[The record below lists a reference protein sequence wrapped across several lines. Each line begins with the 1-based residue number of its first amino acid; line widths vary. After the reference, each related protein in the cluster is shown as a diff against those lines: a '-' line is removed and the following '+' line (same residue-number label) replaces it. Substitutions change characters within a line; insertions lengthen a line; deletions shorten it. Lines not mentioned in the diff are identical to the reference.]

1 MCPPPQIHRVR
12 LLERLLYAVLPLGAL
27 GAGALAGV
35 YLYLAPNLPSSEN
48 IRDARLQVPLQVHT
62 RDLRLIAEFGEK
74 RFSLIRLSEVPDM
87 MVKPVLAAEND
98 RFLEQPGVDY
108 KELLRA
114 AVELAHSG
122 EKGQGG
128 RTTIMQ
134 VARNFLLGREKT
146 HSRKISEILIA
157 SKIEHELSKDE
168 ILELY
173 LNKIHLGQRA
183 NGVAA
188 AAQVCCYGRALGEL
202 TLAETAP
209 VVSLQ
214 PAVVIA
220 AHGAGSGRN
229 ARAQPAGV
237 ARIGHREHRRP
248 ARSARR
254 HRAEKR
260 HLRDFSC
267 GERAARDRDWSGR
280 TVTEQLS

>member
-48 IRDARLQVPLQVHT
+48 IRDARLQVPLWVHT

-74 RFSLIRLSEVPDM
+74 RLSLIRLSEVPDM
-87 MVKPVLAAEND
+87 MVKPVLAAEDD

-108 KELLRA
+108 KEQLRA

-146 HSRKISEILIA
+146 YSRKISEILIA
-157 SKIEHELSKDE
+157 LKIEHELS
-168 ILELY
+168 
-173 LNKIHLGQRA
+173 
-183 NGVAA
+183 
-188 AAQVCCYGRALGEL
+188 
-202 TLAETAP
+202 
-209 VVSLQ
+209 
-214 PAVVIA
+214 
-220 AHGAGSGRN
+220 
-229 ARAQPAGV
+229 
-237 ARIGHREHRRP
+237 
-248 ARSARR
+248 
-254 HRAEKR
+254 
-260 HLRDFSC
+260 
-267 GERAARDRDWSGR
+267 
-280 TVTEQLS
+280 